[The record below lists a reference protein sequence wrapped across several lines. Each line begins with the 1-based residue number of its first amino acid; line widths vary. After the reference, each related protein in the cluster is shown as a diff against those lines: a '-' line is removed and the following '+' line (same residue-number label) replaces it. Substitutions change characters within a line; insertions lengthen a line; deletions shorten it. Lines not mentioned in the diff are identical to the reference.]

1 MLWVCVPSTAL
12 EKWDAYSDYG
22 LLQTSLFNISIYT
35 YAYIHHVCMKNHEHI
50 PIDVLTQSCT
60 YTQCTSYK
68 LHIIHNTPTHTHA
81 CIHTRMHT
89 YTHAYIHIHSYIHT
103 SCIWLYAFFFCEY
116 HIRINYIY
124 IYTYSLLILYIIIYD
139 ICIHTLWAS
148 CNAMIWWLRWD
159 WGSTWIACPIA
170 FVRNMWSDHCF
181 SSAAGNLTSDNG
193 F

>member
-1 MLWVCVPSTAL
+1 MHEESWTYTYRC
-12 EKWDAYSDYG
+12 AYTILYIYTMYII
-22 LLQTSLFNISIYT
+22 QTTHNTQYT
-35 YAYIHHVCMKNHEHI
+35 YAYTYLHDPSCMH
-50 PIDVLTQSCT
+50 T
-60 YTQCTSYK
+60 YTHAY
-68 LHIIHNTPTHTHA
+68 IHA

-89 YTHAYIHIHSYIHT
+89 YTYTHTYIHHVYDCMRSFFVNIT
-103 SCIWLYAFFFCEY
+103 SVLI
-116 HIRINYIY
+116 IY

>member
-1 MLWVCVPSTAL
+1 MCLHNLVHIHNVH
-12 EKWDAYSDYG
+12 
-22 LLQTSLFNISIYT
+22 YT
-35 YAYIHHVCMKNHEHI
+35 
-50 PIDVLTQSCT
+50 
-60 YTQCTSYK
+60 
-68 LHIIHNTPTHTHA
+68 LHITHRTPTHTHTFMILHA

-89 YTHAYIHIHSYIHT
+89 YTHAYIHAYTTYTYTHTYIHHVYDCMCFFVDIT
-103 SCIWLYAFFFCEY
+103 SILIIC
-116 HIRINYIY
+116 IY
-124 IYTYSLLILYIIIYD
+124 IHTYSLLILYIIIYD